1 MKTAVKRIV
10 WMAVVLVLLAGGYV
24 FWKRAKAPVATAF
37 KTAAVQRGNLFV
49 GISATGTVEPEEVVD
64 VGAQIAGQIK
74 SFGKDRKGKSA
85 DYGSE
90 VTSGMILAK
99 IDDALYAADAK
110 RAEADLRAQKA
121 LLQNAKA
128 TLEQSKAKFWQA
140 RQDWERAKKL
150 GPSDALSAIS
160 YDGYRS
166 AFESAQAAVHVAE
179 ASVQQANAAIA
190 VSKASLERA
199 KTNLGYCTIRSPVN
213 GIIIDRRVNIG
224 QTVVASLNAPSLFL
238 IARDLRKMQVWV
250 AVNEA
255 DIGKIYP
262 GQPVNFTVDA
272 FPGEQ
277 FAGEVGKVRLNAT
290 MSQNVV
296 TYTVEV
302 LTDNSSGRL
311 LPYLTANVNFELERR
326 ENVLL
331 VPNAGL
337 KWSPRPEMIDPAYR
351 EPKEK
356 GPNVGEEGKTGSGA
370 KKRSVLWTPG
380 HEGLLVPLAV
390 EEGASDGIMTEVSGK
405 HIREGLAVVTGIQTA
420 GQGGPQ
426 GTRNPFVPQFFKGG
440 RH

>member
-1 MKTAVKRIV
+1 MV
-10 WMAVVLVLLAGGYV
+10 
-24 FWKRAKAPVATAF
+24 
-37 KTAAVQRGNLFV
+37 
-49 GISATGTVEPEEVVD
+49 
-64 VGAQIAGQIK
+64 
-74 SFGKDRKGKSA
+74 
-85 DYGSE
+85 
-90 VTSGMILAK
+90 LAK

-190 VSKASLERA
+190 VSKASLDRA

-213 GIIIDRRVNIG
+213 GVIIDRRVNIG

-262 GQPVNFTVDA
+262 GQPVSFTVDA
-272 FPGEQ
+272 FPGEP
-277 FAGEVGKVRLNAT
+277 FKGEVGKVRLNAT

-311 LPYLTANVNFELERR
+311 LPYLTANVNFEIDRR

-331 VPNAGL
+331 VPNAAL

-351 EPKEK
+351 HPKGK
-356 GPNVGEEGKTGSGA
+356 GPNGGEGGKTGIGA
-370 KKRSVLWTPG
+370 KRSVLWMRG
-380 HEGLLVPLAV
+380 EQGLLVPIV
-390 EEGASDGIMTEVSGK
+390 VDEGAGDGVMVEVSGK
-405 HIREGLAVVTGIQTA
+405 RIREGIEVITGIQA
-420 GQGGPQ
+420 GGQDGAQ
-426 GTRNPFVPQFFKGG
+426 GTKNPFVPQFFKGG